1 MITTAKHIQMKALRT
16 NVLRI
21 SSRLQKGGLA
31 LVLVFL
37 SAALQAQP
45 AVEMADQFRADG
57 KIRVVVGVIVIIFV
71 GLLVYMIRL
80 DRKVKRMEEEN
91 TPS

>member
-1 MITTAKHIQMKALRT
+1 MKALRT

-21 SSRLQKGGLA
+21 SSRLQKGELA
-31 LVLVFL
+31 LVLAFL

-80 DRKVKRMEEEN
+80 DRKVKKMEEDN
-91 TPS
+91 APS

>member
-1 MITTAKHIQMKALRT
+1 MKALRT

-21 SSRLQKGGLA
+21 SSHLQKGGLA
-31 LVLVFL
+31 LVLAFL

-80 DRKVKRMEEEN
+80 DRKVKKMEEDN
-91 TPS
+91 APS

>member
-1 MITTAKHIQMKALRT
+1 MKALRT
-16 NVLRI
+16 HALRI
-21 SSRLQKGGLA
+21 SYLLQNWGLA
-31 LVLVFL
+31 LALSFL

-71 GLLVYMIRL
+71 GLLVYIIRL
-80 DRKVKRMEEEN
+80 DRKVNKIEEDN
-91 TPS
+91 DLS

>member
-1 MITTAKHIQMKALRT
+1 MKALRT
-16 NVLRI
+16 NAPRI

-31 LVLVFL
+31 LVLSFL

>member
-1 MITTAKHIQMKALRT
+1 MKALRT
-16 NVLRI
+16 HALKI
-21 SSRLQKGGLA
+21 SYCIQKWGLA
-31 LVLVFL
+31 LVLLFL

-71 GLLVYMIRL
+71 GLLVYIIRL
-80 DRKVKRMEEEN
+80 DLKVKRMEEDDA
-91 TPS
+91 PS